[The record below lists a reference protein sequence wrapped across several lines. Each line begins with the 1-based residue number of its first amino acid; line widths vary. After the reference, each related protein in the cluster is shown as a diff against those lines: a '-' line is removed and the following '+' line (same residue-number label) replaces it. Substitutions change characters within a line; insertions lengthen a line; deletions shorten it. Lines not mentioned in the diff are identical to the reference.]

1 MEQRVNILKGQFSEI
16 SSIINDN
23 EKIFRLLESRIVRL
37 KTTYEEFII
46 TNKDKLFVF
55 GLDSFHFQG
64 KLIDIEYDDM
74 VRMYNAIL
82 NRMYCEYYKLYKIV
96 IQYINDSVKDSKIK
110 EMSKLNSF
118 PVYRDLEP
126 FKQYGFETIQ
136 SLHENIL
143 ELILSVGSYL
153 HNKES
158 ELSKYQS
165 KNSIGL
171 SIDNFVST
179 FRYNNVMME
188 EKIILFIAYIEFFHK
203 MHGKYLSRFL
213 TKIKLMYSQV
223 SYDIR
228 FDDNAKLGRDEKVDM
243 IHNLK
248 GDHVDREIIH
258 NIKDYVTDL
267 GSGSD
272 VDSET
277 SAYDPR
283 ERSITP
289 VSGPITPSRVQFGNI
304 EMKIEEGENENEE
317 TSSVKDL
324 IKSFE
329 ERSVGS
335 VDDDKAHIMSV
346 DEIYEEV
353 PVAEVTVFQKEV
365 DKIPEPET
373 ANNEAPVSNIKAEPF
388 IEKEVAIVVDNEINP
403 IVKESLLETIDV
415 TSEENT
421 EKVHDDNVDTNIQ
434 EGNGEDKTTPENDEW
449 NTVQPKKNRRK
460 SKANK

>member
-1 MEQRVNILKGQFSEI
+1 MEQRVNILKDQFSSI
-16 SSIINDN
+16 SVVINDN

-37 KTTYEEFII
+37 KSTYEEFII
-46 TNKDKLFVF
+46 NNKEKLFVF

-82 NRMYCEYYKLYKIV
+82 NRMYCEYYKLYKII
-96 IQYINDSVKDSKIK
+96 IQYINESVDDSKVK

-118 PVYRDLEP
+118 PIYLDLEP

-143 ELILSVGSYL
+143 EMILSVGSYL
-153 HNKES
+153 RNKDS

-188 EKIILFIAYIEFFHK
+188 ERIILFIAYIEFFHK
-203 MHGKYLSRFL
+203 MHSKYLSRFL

-223 SYDIR
+223 SFDIR
-228 FDDNAKLGRDEKVDM
+228 FDDNAKLGRNEKVDM

-248 GDHVDREIIH
+248 EEHIERDIIH

-277 SAYDPR
+277 SAYDIHDVTMTPR
-283 ERSITP
+283 
-289 VSGPITPSRVQFGNI
+289 SGSITPSRVQFENI
-304 EMKIEEGENENEE
+304 AMKIEEAEVEDECNEKEE

-335 VDDDKAHIMSV
+335 NEDDKLPMLGV

-353 PVAEVTVFQKEV
+353 PVAEVAVFQKSI
-365 DKIPEPET
+365 DNIPAPET
-373 ANNEAPVSNIKAEPF
+373 EQNEQPISNIKSVPF
-388 IEKEVAIVVDNEINP
+388 VENEVSVVVDNEINP
-403 IVKESLLETIDV
+403 IVKEALIETNDETV
-415 TSEENT
+415 EENT
-421 EKVHDDNVDTNIQ
+421 KETDKEDNIDEN
-434 EGNGEDKTTPENDEW
+434 NTPKSDEW

>member
-1 MEQRVNILKGQFSEI
+1 MDHRVNILKNQFSDI

-96 IQYINDSVKDSKIK
+96 IQYINDSVQDSKIK
-110 EMSKLNSF
+110 EMSKLNIF
-118 PVYRDLEP
+118 PIYLDLEP

-136 SLHENIL
+136 NLHENIL
-143 ELILSVGSYL
+143 ELLVTLGSYL
-153 HNKES
+153 RNKEL
-158 ELSKYQS
+158 ELSKYQT
-165 KNSIGL
+165 KNRIGL
-171 SIDNFVST
+171 SIDNFVNT

-188 EKIILFIAYIEFFHK
+188 ERIMLFIAYIEFFHK
-203 MHGKYLSRFL
+203 MHNKYLVRFL

-223 SYDIR
+223 SHDIR

-248 GDHVDREIIH
+248 GDHVERDIIH

-277 SAYDPR
+277 SAYDAR
-283 ERSITP
+283 DRSITP
-289 VSGPITPSRVQFGNI
+289 VSGPITPSRVQFENI
-304 EMKIEEGENENEE
+304 AMKIEEAENENEE

-335 VDDDKAHIMSV
+335 NEDDKSPMLGV

-353 PVAEVTVFQKEV
+353 PMAEVAVFQKEV
-365 DKIPEPET
+365 DNIPEPET
-373 ANNEAPVSNIKAEPF
+373 AHIEEPTSNIKAEPF
-388 IEKEVAIVVDNEINP
+388 VEKEVSIVVDNEINP
-403 IVKESLLETIDV
+403 IVKESLLETNDEII
-415 TSEENT
+415 EEST
-421 EKVHDDNVDTNIQ
+421 EEANDDNVNRNVQ
-434 EGNGEDKTTPENDEW
+434 EGNDEDKMTAEKDEW

-460 SKANK
+460 SKVNK